1 MILFISIPLQLPQS
15 VLPFLMVLAK
25 NLEAPYRTW
34 PFRTSVLSVFSLHSV
49 LRSFIKAQ
57 SRMNL
62 HAQLC
67 FPVSP
72 LESALPRLAGSVHP
86 KRLPERLSLLES
98 ALPKNG
104 GALLDVQPSTC
115 DFVPNVTN
123 SEGGIPFL
131 RRSRLGDG
139 LSSDSFNISL
149 LHCIHVSCLPVVVPL
164 EPHGKR
170 SLFLLSSYCYW
181 TLSLPPRGVE
191 YTSILVHFRSL
202 AACSALRAL
211 LLTFASLDSRL
222 ARDPYGRFE
231 PVDGRSSL
239 FTDHRTRITGHD
251 RGRITLFASRTSY
264 RAKVSV
270 IRRVMGV

>member
-149 LHCIHVSCLPVVVPL
+149 LHCIHVSCPPVVV
-164 EPHGKR
+164 
-170 SLFLLSSYCYW
+170 LSSPRCAPTENAFY
-181 TLSLPPRGVE
+181 LFSLHIVARRFPSQQGGYTPLRTQRQPSSFGEPGLEHHVLLNNCILQSLQVWVCPPFV
-191 YTSILVHFRSL
+191 S
-202 AACSALRAL
+202 
-211 LLTFASLDSRL
+211 
-222 ARDPYGRFE
+222 
-231 PVDGRSSL
+231 RSSSL
-239 FTDHRTRITGHD
+239 VG
-251 RGRITLFASRTSY
+251 G
-264 RAKVSV
+264 
-270 IRRVMGV
+270 

>member
-1 MILFISIPLQLPQS
+1 MPHTRGVRVGFLTFRSPAWARSVRVSETQVIPPLLPVAQRINPFTIHHYVALPCIRMILFISIPLQLPQS

-149 LHCIHVSCLPVVVPL
+149 LHCIHVSCPPVVV
-164 EPHGKR
+164 
-170 SLFLLSSYCYW
+170 LSSPRCAPTENAFYLFSLHIVARRFPSQQGGY
-181 TLSLPPRGVE
+181 TPPSELSVSQAHSESRGWN
-191 YTSILVHFRSL
+191 
-202 AACSALRAL
+202 
-211 LLTFASLDSRL
+211 
-222 ARDPYGRFE
+222 
-231 PVDGRSSL
+231 
-239 FTDHRTRITGHD
+239 ITCC
-251 RGRITLFASRTSY
+251 
-264 RAKVSV
+264 
-270 IRRVMGV
+270 